1 MWISSGDIALCIIYQ
16 FEFVTINVLLPLF
29 MQSRLTGPGNPTALR
44 VFSFYL
50 IFFPSL
56 DVCSAFPLVLQATT
70 NNLYCLL
77 TGRDTSEEA
86 KNKYDWLLR
95 LFLRLIVAVLAI
107 LAAFGIANLVRVLK
121 YGGLVGFGVFG
132 FPALLQF
139 QSIRV
144 CKKLFGA
151 FLATRKE
158 SLDMSTLKQEQR
170 RDSDDG
176 KGGVENSTEVAP
188 LIAADDTKDVKE
200 TSLYMTPYS
209 NPILSHPIAALVIG
223 VMIII
228 FFLLTVFSLFVQPVP
243 ETGRC
248 IVSS

>member
-1 MWISSGDIALCIIYQ
+1 
-16 FEFVTINVLLPLF
+16 
-29 MQSRLTGPGNPTALR
+29 
-44 VFSFYL
+44 
-50 IFFPSL
+50 
-56 DVCSAFPLVLQATT
+56 
-70 NNLYCLL
+70 
-77 TGRDTSEEA
+77 
-86 KNKYDWLLR
+86 
-95 LFLRLIVAVLAI
+95 
-107 LAAFGIANLVRVLK
+107 
-121 YGGLVGFGVFG
+121 
-132 FPALLQF
+132 
-139 QSIRV
+139 
-144 CKKLFGA
+144 
-151 FLATRKE
+151 
-158 SLDMSTLKQEQR
+158 MSTLKQELR

-176 KGGVENSTEVAP
+176 KGEVENSTEVAP